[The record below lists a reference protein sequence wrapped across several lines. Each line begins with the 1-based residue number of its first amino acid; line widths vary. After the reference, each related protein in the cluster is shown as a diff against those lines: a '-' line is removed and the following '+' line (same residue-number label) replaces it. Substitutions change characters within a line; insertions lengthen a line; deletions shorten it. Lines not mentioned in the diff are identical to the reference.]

1 MVRHKLITLHKTTKN
16 GVPIGSL
23 ELKLAVARTEGCKIK
38 MQQTKY
44 HHVVDGEAELLHTRR
59 ARGVGSTRCR
69 RAARVRG
76 RRHHARGEQD

>member
-1 MVRHKLITLHKTTKN
+1 MYLPV
-16 GVPIGSL
+16 
-23 ELKLAVARTEGCKIK
+23 LAQRLGFR
-38 MQQTKY
+38 

-76 RRHHARGEQD
+76 RRHHALRTAPRRPWWRAGLEDVLEAQELAKQSVVATAK